1 MGKWVAVG
9 TNTRTIAYSYD
20 AINWTGVTNSTNIFN
35 VGAAVVWNGTI
46 WVAVGQGTTYTIA
59 FSVDGI
65 NWTGVPNSS
74 TIFNAYGSG
83 VAWSG
88 SRFVA
93 VGEGTNT
100 IAYSNNGITWT
111 AVANS
116 NTIFTGFG
124 NNILWNSINSRW
136 IATGSGTNS
145 IAYSDDNGLSWTGLG
160 TSIFDNGF
168 GITLKGTRLVAVGN
182 GAFSIAYSDNNGT
195 SWTGVPNS
203 NTIFTITG
211 FGIDSSSTRIIA
223 TGSGTNTIAY
233 SVDNGLNWTGVP
245 NSTTSIF
252 SNQGFSIVWNSLSSL
267 WVAVGWGINSIIYS
281 SDDGI
286 TWNGNGTNTFNLYGR
301 GVYFNNVPST
311 APLPPTN
318 LTAIA
323 SDGGT
328 VVLSWNASTGAASYT
343 LQYKVGG
350 FGDWM
355 NLYVGPATSHTVA
368 NFESVAVVNNSITYC
383 FQVYATNS
391 DGNSAPSNIAEAMPF
406 NNNLPTRLWSRFE
419 PNCPSFKI
427 EANSIANASYDMQ
440 RKSSV
445 LQCPLNGRLNFTKA
459 MLWSMAS
466 RNELTRQKAWAS
478 QTDSNTYPNITNIG
492 DAVGVG
498 LKQVN
503 NTLTCWNPVSPIICT
518 STTASNVPGNPAILC
533 FNVEAPFNNY
543 RNPKTYAAGNTKWPM
558 FSTK

>member
-1 MGKWVAVG
+1 M
-9 TNTRTIAYSYD
+9 
-20 AINWTGVTNSTNIFN
+20 ST
-35 VGAAVVWNGTI
+35 
-46 WVAVGQGTTYTIA
+46 
-59 FSVDGI
+59 
-65 NWTGVPNSS
+65 
-74 TIFNAYGSG
+74 
-83 VAWSG
+83 
-88 SRFVA
+88 
-93 VGEGTNT
+93 
-100 IAYSNNGITWT
+100 
-111 AVANS
+111 
-116 NTIFTGFG
+116 
-124 NNILWNSINSRW
+124 
-136 IATGSGTNS
+136 
-145 IAYSDDNGLSWTGLG
+145 
-160 TSIFDNGF
+160 
-168 GITLKGTRLVAVGN
+168 
-182 GAFSIAYSDNNGT
+182 
-195 SWTGVPNS
+195 
-203 NTIFTITG
+203 
-211 FGIDSSSTRIIA
+211 
-223 TGSGTNTIAY
+223 
-233 SVDNGLNWTGVP
+233 
-245 NSTTSIF
+245 
-252 SNQGFSIVWNSLSSL
+252 
-267 WVAVGWGINSIIYS
+267 
-281 SDDGI
+281 
-286 TWNGNGTNTFNLYGR
+286 
-301 GVYFNNVPST
+301 PS
-311 APLPPTN
+311 PPSPPSN
-318 LTAIA
+318 LTAVA

-328 VVLSWNASTGAASYT
+328 VSLSWGESTPQSVISYT

-355 NLYVGPATSHTVA
+355 NLYVGTVTSYTVA
-368 NFESVAVVNNSITYC
+368 NFQSVAVVNNSITYC

-427 EANSIANASYDMQ
+427 EANSIANTSYDMQ

-533 FNVEAPFNNY
+533 FNAEAPFNNY